1 MAIDELLDE
10 HEQGERVRSW
20 LRQNALGIIGGLALG
35 IAAIYGWRWWGTHQ
49 AQQQYEAHGA
59 YAKAVE
65 QLEAGQVD
73 QAGALLAGQKGVYA
87 TLAAL
92 RVAKAQVEAG
102 KTEEALA
109 TLRGIQAEPGLK
121 SVVDERIAQL
131 LNATGKPGEA
141 LDLLAGDAGSIA
153 LELRGDA
160 LFASEGTRA
169 AISQP
174 YLSYGDKGYWGGVPD
189 YQGVDDATVFWWD
202 PNATGLDEVRREGT
216 GMYQYVDGGQRYLPG
231 EWPTEDKLFNPDGA
245 IEVGTQNDTGSTYEG
260 ACAPPPMRQASPTGS
275 P

>member
-1 MAIDELLDE
+1 MAIDDLLDE

-20 LRQNALGIIGGLALG
+20 LRNNALGILGDLALG
-35 IAAIYGWRWWGTHQ
+35 IAAIYGWQWWGKHQ

-102 KTEEALA
+102 KPDEAIA
-109 TLRGIQAEPGLK
+109 TLRGIQVDPSLRE
-121 SVVDERIAQL
+121 VVDERLAQL
-131 LNATGKPGEA
+131 FNATGKPEEA
-141 LDLLAGDAGSIA
+141 LKLLEGDAGSAA

-160 LFASEGTRA
+160 LLAS
-169 AISQP
+169 
-174 YLSYGDKGYWGGVPD
+174 
-189 YQGVDDATVFWWD
+189 
-202 PNATGLDEVRREGT
+202 
-216 GMYQYVDGGQRYLPG
+216 GQRDQARDAYADALAGTDVASPARRRI
-231 EWPTEDKLFNPDGA
+231 ELKLQ
-245 IEVGTQNDTGSTYEG
+245 EVGGTLPEPAEAG
-260 ACAPPPMRQASPTGS
+260 
-275 P
+275 